1 MGLRKHWKIWLVG
14 VVVAAVVLI
23 VGVPFAYIN
32 LFESNQP
39 AALTL
44 DTTPSQ
50 SQSSAGGTVSADGT
64 WKVAAGSQAGYRVHE
79 VLAGQSVTAVG
90 RGTGVT
96 GSLAVSGTNVTT
108 GSFTV
113 DMTAIKSDRTQRDE
127 RFLSIVDTASHPTA
141 TFALTKPIALGSIP
155 AAGTTISATATG
167 NLTVHGVTKPVTV
180 PIKATRSGDSI
191 KVQGA
196 ISVTFADYGVQAPNI
211 GGFVKVDPTGEVEFL
226 LTLTK

>member
-14 VVVAAVVLI
+14 AVVAAVVLI
-23 VGVPFAYIN
+23 VGVPYAYIN
-32 LFESNQP
+32 VFEANQP

-50 SQSSAGGTVSADGT
+50 SSAGTTVSADGS
-64 WKVAAGSQAGYRVHE
+64 WKIAAGSQAGYRVHE
-79 VLAGQSVTAVG
+79 TLGGQSVTAVG

-96 GSLAVSGTNVTT
+96 GGLAISGTNVTT

-113 DMTAIKSDRTQRDE
+113 DMTKIKSDRTQRDE
-127 RFLSIVDTASHPTA
+127 RFLSIVDTTSHPTA
-141 TFALTKPIALGSIP
+141 TFTLTKPIALGSIP

-167 NLTVHGVTKPVTV
+167 NLTVHGVTKQVSV

-196 ISVTFADYGVQAPNI
+196 ITVTFADYGVQAPNI
-211 GGFVKVDPTGEVEFL
+211 GGFVKVDPSGEIEFL
-226 LTLTK
+226 LTLNK